1 MKVINNPTFCSS
13 FSKEWV
19 FPIPVPNVSLC
30 HCTFNKDLF
39 MASAYAENGIT
50 QPEHLHTAIPKRNA
64 EYLIGRLCAKKAL
77 ADLNIDDYP
86 LINPDKSPQ
95 WPALSCGSI
104 SHSKQLAAAIV
115 ALKSHWQGLGLD
127 IEYLLTKPRSEKLL
141 STIVNQ
147 QERQLVDDD
156 ISLFT
161 TLAFSI
167 KESLF
172 KALYPLTGKR
182 FYFEN
187 AEIIN
192 WNKQGTVTLKLL
204 IDLSEKWQKG
214 TLIKGQYSLREDYLW
229 SLVAITN

>member
-1 MKVINNPTFCSS
+1 MKLINNPTFYSS

-19 FPIPVPNVSLC
+19 FPIPVPNASLC

-39 MASAYAENGIT
+39 MSSAYAENGIT

-77 ADLNIDDYP
+77 ADLNIEGYP
-86 LINPDKSPQ
+86 LTNPDKSPQ
-95 WPALSCGSI
+95 WPASTCGSI
-104 SHSKQLAAAIV
+104 SHSKQLAAAVV
-115 ALKSHWQGLGLD
+115 ALREHWQGLGLD
-127 IEYLLTKPRSEKLL
+127 IEHLLTQPRSEKLL
-141 STIVNQ
+141 TIVANPREQ
-147 QERQLVDDD
+147 RLVGND
-156 ISLFT
+156 IRLFT
-161 TLAFSI
+161 TLVFSI

-172 KALYPLTGKR
+172 KALYPLIGKR
-182 FYFEN
+182 FYFEH
-187 AEIIN
+187 AEIIE
-192 WNKQGTVTLKLL
+192 WSKQGTVTLKLL